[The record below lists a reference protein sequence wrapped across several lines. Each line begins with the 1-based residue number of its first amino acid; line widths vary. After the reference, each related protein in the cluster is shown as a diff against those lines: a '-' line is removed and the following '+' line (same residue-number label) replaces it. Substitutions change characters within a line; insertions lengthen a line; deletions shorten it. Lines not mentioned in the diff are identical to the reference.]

1 VVDRGGIVQHAFAG
15 PALEAPGLLRSTLQD
30 LLAEEEVR

>member
-1 VVDRGGIVQHAFAG
+1 LTGR
-15 PALEAPGLLRSTLQD
+15 ALEAPGLLRSTLQD